1 MVNGCKIAGLAAAF
15 ALIVALLPQASA
27 GGRAKAHHRHH
38 PAKRADR
45 CPTHRTAEGE
55 LVDCRGWRL
64 RPGIGWDN
72 TCFNL
77 DYLPSQFAC
86 SPPGGRW

>member
-1 MVNGCKIAGLAAAF
+1 MNTRSKAVCLAAAF
-15 ALIVALLPQASA
+15 ALIAAPLPQASA
-27 GGRAKAHHRHH
+27 GGRAKTHHRH
-38 PAKRADR
+38 PVKKADR

-86 SPPGGRW
+86 SSPGGRW